1 MARYVLGALILLSLL
16 GAYALAEDAIPQTRD
31 ERPPT
36 VDNKLLTLVSLS
48 YASAIYD
55 TRTTMTTLKR
65 CNGRCFEAN
74 PLMSPFVGS
83 KASAYSY
90 TMSLT
95 SLSAFATYRLKKSGA
110 KWWWVPMAATSA
122 VHIAAGI
129 HNQAMRAPYVPNR

>member
-1 MARYVLGALILLSLL
+1 MARYVLGALILLSLFA
-16 GAYALAEDAIPQTRD
+16 GYTLAEDANPETRD

-55 TRTTMTTLKR
+55 THTTMTTLKH